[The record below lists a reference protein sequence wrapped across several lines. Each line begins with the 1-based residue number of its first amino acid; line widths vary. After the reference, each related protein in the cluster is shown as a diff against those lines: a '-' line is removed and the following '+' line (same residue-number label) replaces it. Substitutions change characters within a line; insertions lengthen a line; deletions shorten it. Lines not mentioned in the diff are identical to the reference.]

1 MAALAKQQTT
11 SDAWAEK
18 DLNKTCIVGMACKL
32 PGAES
37 SDAYWKNLI
46 AGNECTNQVRKW
58 QNGYETKAGFLADI
72 KCFDPAFFNISP
84 YEAVC
89 MDPQQRLLLEVSWH
103 AIESSGLSI
112 ETLKSI
118 NTGIFTSSL
127 PSDYKNLLKLNQ
139 KASSNT
145 YSFLGNAPSALSG
158 RLSYFYDFNGPSITI
173 DTACSSGLTA
183 LNIAR
188 LSIESGEC
196 NAALV
201 GGATLFSTS
210 EFHQL
215 ASQANMISAKQH
227 CAVFDESADGFVP
240 SEATVVLVIVKLE
253 HAIEL
258 KLHVYGLIDSLCWNH
273 DGLSNGLMAPNSL
286 SQQSVIQQ
294 ALQSSELSFDDLGM
308 IETHGTGTKLGDLI
322 ELRGL
327 ASALGDT
334 DIKGSC
340 YLGASKTI
348 IGHTLVCASLASLI
362 KVLLSYQYRLIPP
375 NHLFTKASENA
386 SIAPFIINQ
395 TSVKWPDDKYY
406 AGISAFGFTGSNAH
420 LILKFPNKKTINVSH
435 LFEHFFIFS
444 AENCE
449 KLEVIINN
457 LRDFLIACAEIS
469 LADISTRLIR
479 KPKYFSH
486 RVAVYAKDRQSLVLN
501 LQNISLQTPTVQFY
515 AEGQDTNAY
524 AIIQA
529 WLKGD
534 NAQLSAVFLHLNP
547 SVLPSY
553 PFLRDEYWITHSLT
567 LRNKK
572 NEKLETI
579 LEVIKSILSSLLHY
593 EKLTID
599 ENKSL
604 LELGI
609 DSLTAIQLIDALR
622 EKNIDVKIESVW
634 NTPSLT
640 KFADGLKKNKGEI
653 PYSPFSEKNLSLL
666 SLSLKE
672 NLTSTSAL
680 CWVVSQKPGIPIIL
694 LPPLNTNYLVWL
706 RQIPLLHTQAYQLH
720 IPHYPGHY
728 PSTFNPNQPFSLQ
741 IIVKQII
748 HYLDKNKLH
757 AHFIGWSLGGIISL
771 LIALTKPDLMQS
783 MTLVNS
789 ATHFDSELFA
799 KTIEIQNELQ
809 SLQNFLS
816 IVYQTQEDIDKHICA
831 KSEMSVLNY
840 YYQSLMEL
848 NISAFDLQ
856 KINIPTFIAYGE
868 KDPIL
873 STEQNKFFAYIKRAK
888 IKPYVDSGHFI
899 PLTETHQFNPDLL
912 AFLSKVE
919 KSHA

>member
-1 MAALAKQQTT
+1 MSALAKEQNIL
-11 SDAWAEK
+11 DAWTEK

-32 PGAES
+32 PGSES
-37 SDAYWKNLI
+37 LDAYWKNLI

-58 QNGYETKAGFLADI
+58 QDGYEAKAGFLSDI

-89 MDPQQRLLLEVSWH
+89 MDPQQRLLLQVSWQ
-103 AIESSGLSI
+103 AIEASGLSI

-127 PSDYKNLLKLNQ
+127 PSDYKNLLVLNQ
-139 KASSNT
+139 KASSHT

-158 RLSYFYDFNGPSITI
+158 RLSYFYDFNGPAITI
-173 DTACSSGLTA
+173 DTACSSGLSA

-188 LSIESGEC
+188 LSIESDEC

-201 GGATLFSTS
+201 GGATIFSTS

-215 ASQANMISAKQH
+215 ASHADMISANQH

-240 SEATVVLVIVKLE
+240 SEGAVVLVVMKLK

-258 KLHVYGLIDSLCWNH
+258 KLHVYGLIESLCWNH
-273 DGLSNGLMAPNSL
+273 DGLSNGLMAPNSR
-286 SQQSVIQQ
+286 SQQSVIQR
-294 ALQSSELSFDDLGM
+294 ALQSELSFNDLAM

-327 ASALGDT
+327 AGALGDT
-334 DIKGSC
+334 IVKGSC

-362 KVLLSYQYRLIPP
+362 KVLLSYQHALIPP
-375 NHLFTKASENA
+375 NPLFKKASEHA
-386 SIAPFIINQ
+386 SITPFTINP
-395 TSVKWPDDKYY
+395 TTVKWPDDKYY

-420 LILKFPNKKTINVSH
+420 LILKFPNKKTVNPSH

-444 AENCE
+444 AENSE
-449 KLEVIINN
+449 KLEVIISN
-457 LRDFLIACAEIS
+457 LCDFLIATTEFS
-469 LADISTRLIR
+469 LADMSARLIR
-479 KPKYFSH
+479 KPKHFSH
-486 RVAVYAKDRQSLVLN
+486 RVAIYAKDRHSLVLN
-501 LQNISLQTPTVQFY
+501 LQNISLQSNIVQFY
-515 AEGQDTNAY
+515 AEGQDSRAH

-534 NAQLSAVFLHLNP
+534 NTQLSAVSLPLSHH
-547 SVLPSY
+547 VLPSY
-553 PFLRDEYWITHSLT
+553 PFLKQEYWIINSLSMPD
-567 LRNKK
+567 KK
-572 NEKLETI
+572 NEKHETSLEF
-579 LEVIKSILSSLLHY
+579 IKTILSSLLHY
-593 EKLTID
+593 EKHAID

-609 DSLTAIQLIDALR
+609 DSLTAIQLINALR

-634 NTPSLT
+634 NASSLA
-640 KFADGLKKNKGEI
+640 KFADDLNKDKVTI
-653 PYSPFSEKNLSLL
+653 QSSPFSEKNLNPLGLYLKGYL
-666 SLSLKE
+666 S
-672 NLTSTSAL
+672 STSEL
-680 CWVVSQKPGIPIIL
+680 RWVVSQKPGIPIIL
-694 LPPLNTNYLVWL
+694 LPPLNTNYLAWL
-706 RQIPLLHTQAYQLH
+706 RQIPLLHAQAYQLH

-728 PSTFNPNQPFSLQ
+728 PSAFDRNPPFSLQ
-741 IIVKQII
+741 TIVKQII
-748 HYLDKNKLH
+748 HYLDKNKIR

-771 LIALTKPDLMQS
+771 LVTLTKPDLMQS
-783 MTLVNS
+783 MTLVSS

-799 KTIEIQNELQ
+799 KTIAIQNELQ

-831 KSEMSVLNY
+831 KSEMSVLSY

-856 KINIPTFIAYGE
+856 TINIPTFIVYGE

-873 STEQNKFFAYIKRAK
+873 STKQNEFLAYIKGAK
-888 IKPYVDSGHFI
+888 IKPYVNSGHFI
-899 PLTETHQFNPDLL
+899 PLTETHQFNLDLL
-912 AFLSKVE
+912 AFLLKVE
-919 KSHA
+919 NPHA

>member
-1 MAALAKQQTT
+1 MTALAKEPTT
-11 SDAWAEK
+11 LDTWTEK

-32 PGAES
+32 PGSES
-37 SDAYWKNLI
+37 LDTYWKNLI
-46 AGNECTNQVRKW
+46 TGNECANQVRKW
-58 QNGYETKAGFLADI
+58 QDGYETKAGFLTDI

-84 YEAVC
+84 YEALC
-89 MDPQQRLLLEVSWH
+89 MDPQQRWLMQVSWQ
-103 AIESSGLSI
+103 AIESSGVSI

-127 PSDYKNLLKLNQ
+127 PSDYKNLLLLNK

-173 DTACSSGLTA
+173 DTACSSGLSA

-196 NAALV
+196 KAALV
-201 GGATLFSTS
+201 GGVTLFSTS

-215 ASQANMISAKQH
+215 ASQADMISANQH

-240 SEATVVLVIVKLE
+240 SEGAVMLVIMKLE
-253 HAIEL
+253 QAIEL
-258 KLHVYGLIDSLCWNH
+258 KLHVYGLIESLCWNH
-273 DGLSNGLMAPNSL
+273 DGLSNGLMAPNSR
-286 SQQSVIQQ
+286 SQQSVIQR
-294 ALQSSELSFDDLGM
+294 ALQSELSFNDLAM

-327 ASALGDT
+327 AGALGDT
-334 DIKGSC
+334 VIKGSC
-340 YLGASKTI
+340 YLGSSKTI
-348 IGHTLVCASLASLI
+348 IGHTLVCAGLASLI
-362 KVLLSYQYRLIPP
+362 KVLLSYQHALIPP
-375 NHLFTKASENA
+375 NPLFKKASEHA
-386 SIAPFIINQ
+386 SIAPFTINQ
-395 TSVKWPDDKYY
+395 TTVKWPDDKYY

-420 LILKFPNKKTINVSH
+420 LILKFPHKKTVNPSH

-444 AENCE
+444 AENNE
-449 KLEVIINN
+449 KLEIIINH
-457 LRDFLIACAEIS
+457 LRDFLITTTEIS
-469 LADISTRLIR
+469 LADMSARLIR

-486 RVAVYAKDRQSLVLN
+486 RIAVYAKDHHSLILN
-501 LQNISLQTPTVQFY
+501 LQNISLQSSIVQFY
-515 AEGQDTNAY
+515 AEGQDNSAH

-534 NAQLSAVFLHLNP
+534 NTQLSTSLHLSP
-547 SVLPSY
+547 HVLPSY
-553 PFLRDEYWITHSLT
+553 PFLKEEYWITHSLT
-567 LRNKK
+567 LPDEK
-572 NEKLETI
+572 NEPLEAI

-593 EKLTID
+593 EKLAID

-634 NTPSLT
+634 NAPSLT
-640 KFADGLKKNKGEI
+640 KFADSLKKNKEI
-653 PYSPFSEKNLSLL
+653 ISYSPFSEKNLNSLG
-666 SLSLKE
+666 LSLKE
-672 NLTSTSAL
+672 SPPSAL

-694 LPPLNTNYLVWL
+694 LPPLNTNYLAWL
-706 RQIPLLHTQAYQLH
+706 RQIPLLHAQAYQLH

-728 PSTFNPNQPFSLQ
+728 PSVFDPNQPFSLQ
-741 IIVKQII
+741 NIVNQII
-748 HYLDKNKLH
+748 HYLDKNKLR
-757 AHFIGWSLGGIISL
+757 AHFIGWSLGGILSL
-771 LIALTKPDLMQS
+771 LLALTKPDLVQS
-783 MTLVNS
+783 MTLVSS
-789 ATHFDSELFA
+789 ATYFDSELFG
-799 KTIEIQNELQ
+799 KTIAIQNELQ

-816 IVYQTQEDIDKHICA
+816 IVYQTQDDIDKHIGA
-831 KSEMSVLNY
+831 KSEMSVLSY

-856 KINIPTFIAYGE
+856 KINIPTLIVYGE
-868 KDPIL
+868 KDPLL
-873 STEQNKFFAYIKRAK
+873 STEQNKFLAYIKGSK
-888 IKPYVDSGHFI
+888 VKPYVDSGHFI

-912 AFLSKVE
+912 AFLLKVE
-919 KSHA
+919 KPYA